1 MARSIVDVS
10 RLVAV
15 LGALALV
22 VAGCQVQDSPIGNS
36 GGNGGGGDTAGGG
49 QVSEDPEEVPDDEV
63 AISGM
68 VYDIET
74 QAPISGALVMTEP
87 SIGQIRTN
95 GQGMYVFTAATFPS
109 LNVGTPYRITAQA
122 NGYIQNFAQV
132 TADTRHQRNVDIPLQ
147 KGAAEFTIKVSQLN
161 LTFTD
166 QNFLGGAMTSSQQI
180 NLQLEGAA
188 AQTVAYSINIPPQE
202 SAWLSASP
210 ATGQLSGTPVF
221 LTITV
226 NKEGLA
232 AGTYNGSVNVV
243 AEGGLATIQ
252 VQLTVGDAAAGPD
265 DGTDGAT
272 DVPDPA

>member
-10 RLVAV
+10 RLVVV
-15 LGALALV
+15 LGALALAL
-22 VAGCQVQDSPIGNS
+22 AGCQIQDSGNTT
-36 GGNGGGGDTAGGG
+36 GGGDASGGG
-49 QVSEDPEEVPDDEV
+49 QVSENPDEVPDDEI

-68 VYDIET
+68 IYDIET

-95 GQGMYVFTAATFPS
+95 AQGMYVFTAATFPS

-122 NGYIQNFAQV
+122 QGYIQNFAQV

-161 LTFTD
+161 LNFVD
-166 QNFLGGAMTSSQQI
+166 GDFLGAATTSSKQI

-210 ATGQLSGTPVF
+210 ATGQLSGTPMF
-221 LTITV
+221 LTISV
-226 NKEGLA
+226 NKTGLA
-232 AGTYNGSVNVV
+232 AGTYSGAINVV

-252 VQLTVGDAAAGPD
+252 VQLTIGEAVDNPD
-265 DGTDGAT
+265 DGAT
-272 DVPDPA
+272 DVPDGGDDPA